1 MNKNLAPQK
10 TWKGEYNYS
19 LLNIGQELEDTHR
32 REQKS
37 LQLKHRSQKIN
48 LRNISVKIV
57 KKQTSYW
64 YRLQYSVEQWST
76 EKEKCKGLHD
86 LVHIRVRS
94 TGLEMHEAHNS
105 CNRKLITFI
114 SL

>member
-1 MNKNLAPQK
+1 MKNWAPEK
-10 TWKGEYNYS
+10 TWKGENNYS
-19 LLNIGQELEDTHR
+19 LLNIG
-32 REQKS
+32 
-37 LQLKHRSQKIN
+37 QKIN

-64 YRLQYSVEQWST
+64 YRLQYSVKQWST

-105 CNRKLITFI
+105 CNRKLITFT

>member
-1 MNKNLAPQK
+1 M
-10 TWKGEYNYS
+10 
-19 LLNIGQELEDTHR
+19 LNTGQQLQDNNR

-37 LQLKHRSQKIN
+37 LQPEHRTQKIN
-48 LRNISVKIV
+48 LRNISVKTA

-64 YRLQYSVEQWST
+64 YRLQYSVKKWST

-94 TGLEMHEAHNS
+94 TGLEMHEEHYS
-105 CNRKLITFI
+105 CNKKLFTFI